1 MLPHRVD
8 AGTAKHASVYVGQAG
23 LAVFFLRLARA
34 RAGDAPRAAHKA
46 LLRARAALDA
56 ADAAR
61 HAPRGVTFL
70 EGAAGIPALRATL
83 AAAFG
88 DREAAAAAAARVEAL
103 ETAAMRLPPDDCE
116 LLYGRAGYLHACL
129 VARAAAGAAAVP
141 DAVLSR
147 TADAI
152 LAAGAAAADARGA
165 DFAARWGLLY
175 SWHGTAYLGGAHGL
189 AGIVLTLLQTEAALR
204 AAGSTWRISDPG
216 RVRAA
221 TRALAASLLP
231 SGNLPSR
238 LGREDSNDRLVQW
251 CHGAPGFLLLAA
263 AAAQLG
269 GNAGVTAAELARPA
283 AAAAECVW
291 CVSMQKW

>member
-8 AGTAKHASVYVGQAG
+8 AGTAKHASVYVSQAG

-34 RAGDAPRAAHKA
+34 RTGDDPRAAQTA

-56 ADAAR
+56 AEGAR
-61 HAPRGVTFL
+61 HHGTRGITFL

-83 AAAFG
+83 AAALG
-88 DREAAAAAAARVEAL
+88 DRDAAAAAAARVAAL
-103 ETAAMRLPPDDCE
+103 ETAAMRLPPDECE

-165 DFAARWGLLY
+165 DFAARWGLQY
-175 SWHGTAYLGGAHGL
+175 SWHDTAYLGGAHGL
-189 AGIVLTLLQTEAALR
+189 AGIVLTLLQTEAALL
-204 AAGSTWRISDPG
+204 AAGSSWRISEPG

-231 SGNLPSR
+231 SGNLPTR
-238 LGREDSNDRLVQW
+238 LGRADSDDRLVQW

-263 AAAQLG
+263 AAAQHG

-291 CVSMQKW
+291 